1 MAVTTIL
8 RDQAFCQ
15 WVGDLKKRIQ
25 QSQIKAA
32 IKVNSE
38 LLHLYWDLGRDIAI
52 RQMDAAWG
60 SRFFERLSKE
70 LLFEFPDIK
79 GFSATNLK
87 YCKRFFLLYSP
98 SVLIRQQVADELQNC
113 PIFLIPWWH
122 HIEIMSKCNSVDEA
136 LFYVRKALENGW
148 SRAILA
154 NFIES
159 GLYAAHGKSINN
171 FERLLPPMQ
180 SDLAKESIK
189 NPYIFDFLA
198 LTEDHKE
205 KELEDALTT
214 HITKFLLELGQGFA
228 YIGRQVPI
236 QIGKKERYIDLLF
249 YHLDL
254 RCYIVI
260 ELKAKEF
267 EAGHTGQLGLY
278 ISAINHQRKKNLD
291 NPTIGLVIC
300 KNKDNIE
307 AEYSVESCNHPIG
320 ISEYQLSKCLP
331 DHFKSSLPSIEEIE
345 EGLRKADTE

>member
-1 MAVTTIL
+1 
-8 RDQAFCQ
+8 
-15 WVGDLKKRIQ
+15 
-25 QSQIKAA
+25 
-32 IKVNSE
+32 
-38 LLHLYWDLGRDIAI
+38 
-52 RQMDAAWG
+52 
-60 SRFFERLSKE
+60 
-70 LLFEFPDIK
+70 
-79 GFSATNLK
+79 
-87 YCKRFFLLYSP
+87 
-98 SVLIRQQVADELQNC
+98 
-113 PIFLIPWWH
+113 
-122 HIEIMSKCNSVDEA
+122 
-136 LFYVRKALENGW
+136 
-148 SRAILA
+148 
-154 NFIES
+154 
-159 GLYAAHGKSINN
+159 
-171 FERLLPPMQ
+171 MQ